1 MKSFVSHVKSFALAG
16 VLLAG
21 LVSCNVSSDNSG
33 RLILSLTDKPTHDFE
48 AVYITI
54 ESIAVHAA
62 GDPEGTWET
71 ILNVHQTFNLMALA
85 NGVREQ
91 LGIVNLD
98 PGHYTQMRIMIGEVA
113 ISPHDY
119 ANYVVDTKQEVHS
132 LKIPSGFQTGIKL
145 VQGFDI
151 NENSTTELVF
161 DFDASRSIVVA
172 GNSGKYLLKPTI
184 HMIDDSQVRTVI
196 KGTVKTTED
205 AGIEGANVSL
215 QVYTPMS
222 RPPDPGQDLKDEV
235 MVLTSTVTDPM
246 GAYMFFFLNVPDPT
260 TFNLVATNWP
270 STETNFAPKWD
281 HIPDAVNGNQ
291 YVVDFNLPAAATV
304 GTLGIK
310 AIVADEDA
318 VKNPEP
324 ETVVTISI
332 RQISDLTGS
341 PLVEVK
347 SAPIV
352 GYDDEYAFT
361 EINAVEVKLPVGTY
375 TVVASTPGRTS
386 LEQVITITETGPN
399 DLEFL
404 FILPTI

>member
-1 MKSFVSHVKSFALAG
+1 
-16 VLLAG
+16 
-21 LVSCNVSSDNSG
+21 
-33 RLILSLTDKPTHDFE
+33 
-48 AVYITI
+48 
-54 ESIAVHAA
+54 
-62 GDPEGTWET
+62 
-71 ILNVHQTFNLMALA
+71 
-85 NGVREQ
+85 
-91 LGIVNLD
+91 
-98 PGHYTQMRIMIGEVA
+98 
-113 ISPHDY
+113 
-119 ANYVVDTKQEVHS
+119 
-132 LKIPSGFQTGIKL
+132 
-145 VQGFDI
+145 
-151 NENSTTELVF
+151 
-161 DFDASRSIVVA
+161 
-172 GNSGKYLLKPTI
+172 
-184 HMIDDSQVRTVI
+184 
-196 KGTVKTTED
+196 
-205 AGIEGANVSL
+205 
-215 QVYTPMS
+215 
-222 RPPDPGQDLKDEV
+222 
-235 MVLTSTVTDPM
+235 
-246 GAYMFFFLNVPDPT
+246 MFFFLNVPDPT